1 MGKIFETR
9 VPPKE
14 RAHAFSINVQGEDM
28 ARWDEELY
36 PWIKENTIG
45 NVYVDK
51 ITIEP
56 FGKPAHHNYRLWFTK
71 KKDAAFFKLMWMLN
85 T

>member
-1 MGKIFETR
+1 MGKIYETK

-14 RAHAFSINVQGEDM
+14 RSHNFTINVFGEDM
-28 ARWDEELY
+28 GRWESELY
-36 PWIKENTIG
+36 PWIKDNTIG

-51 ITIEP
+51 ILVEP
-56 FGKPAHHNYRLWFTK
+56 YCKPVYHTYRLWFSK